1 MAALPPL
8 PGGLA
13 SFTGGLLPDRRR
25 LYGPFTSPAD
35 HGRMITLTPESL
47 PTRTDLPARRPP
59 ARPRPHAA
67 RLRRVRF
74 TPTDERAIRN
84 AAARYGVDAALI
96 AAVLADEQVRLDGY
110 DHLQHGL
117 LRLTVSL
124 PERPAAALRRL
135 ARWLAGRPVETF
147 SLGRAQMKVGTLRRL
162 GALGY
167 LEVPPDL
174 PAQLRL
180 LLDPV
185 AAPRLV
191 AACLRATADH
201 WAGAG
206 VPIAHRPDILATLYS
221 LGFTGHR
228 GVHPHPRAS
237 ERGLLIAEHAAWLR
251 ARSPWP
257 GSTTATGQPAHVA
270 VGG

>member
-1 MAALPPL
+1 
-8 PGGLA
+8 
-13 SFTGGLLPDRRR
+13 
-25 LYGPFTSPAD
+25 
-35 HGRMITLTPESL
+35 MITLTPESL
-47 PTRTDLPARRPP
+47 PARPDLPAGRPP
-59 ARPRPHAA
+59 AQPRAHAA

-74 TPTDERAIRN
+74 TSTDERATRN
-84 AAARYGVDAALI
+84 AADRYGVDATLI

-110 DHLQHGL
+110 DHLQQIL

-135 ARWLAGRPVETF
+135 AGWLAGRPVETF

-180 LLDPV
+180 LLDPL
-185 AAPRLV
+185 AAPHLV

-206 VPIAHRPDILATLYS
+206 VPIAHRPEILATLYS
-221 LGFTGHR
+221 LGFTGRR
-228 GVHPHPRAS
+228 GVHVHPQAS
-237 ERGLLIAEHAAWLR
+237 ERGRLIAEHATWLR
-251 ARSPWP
+251 TRASWP
-257 GSTTATGQPAHVA
+257 GSTTATGQPAQVA
-270 VGG
+270 VGSGVGRIAGHGRGRFPA

>member
-1 MAALPPL
+1 
-8 PGGLA
+8 
-13 SFTGGLLPDRRR
+13 
-25 LYGPFTSPAD
+25 
-35 HGRMITLTPESL
+35 MITLTPESF
-47 PTRTDLPARRPP
+47 PTRTDLPAGRPP
-59 ARPRPHAA
+59 ARPRAHAA
-67 RLRRVRF
+67 GRRRVRF
-74 TPTDERAIRN
+74 TPTDEWVTRN

-110 DHLQHGL
+110 DHLQHRL

-124 PERPAAALRRL
+124 PERPASALRHL
-135 ARWLAGRPVETF
+135 AGWLAGRPVETF

-162 GALGY
+162 GVLGY
-167 LEVPPDL
+167 LEVPPEL

-180 LLDPV
+180 LLDPL

-221 LGFTGHR
+221 LGFTGRR

-237 ERGLLIAEHAAWLR
+237 ERGRLIAEHAAWLDTGAPWSGDAAAPGR
-251 ARSPWP
+251 AAPV
-257 GSTTATGQPAHVA
+257 TTRVWEARPRP
-270 VGG
+270 